1 MMLVKKEQKEML
13 ASREMLDLLEI
24 QDLLDAMGL
33 LDQKVKKVIEDQ
45 QEDLALEEWMV
56 GYD

>member
-1 MMLVKKEQKEML
+1 MILVKKERKEMV

-24 QDLLDAMGL
+24 QDLLDVTDL
-33 LDQKVKKVIEDQ
+33 LDQRVKKVTKDQ